1 MKNQIFV
8 IISIISLVL
17 GTPQSFAE
25 DVQIGTPAMYK
36 LEFVLMKSADVKVIY
51 DIQEFSG
58 TSHIKI
64 LDGNHFGLQVTTENV
79 EHVEHELDENS
90 FEASKYVILNEHPL
104 NKPEKFNGEKLLVT
118 YYIKDYSELKDELW
132 AAQFNFPYDVIIN
145 LPDYNNWAFLNSNAV
160 KISDV
165 DKINCIGCNLM
176 VEYFNDENLNM
187 KTKTVSLNDKEDI
200 EIDVLT
206 DGNISNFEFNNMNKV
221 ISFGVEKE
229 NQIFVMG
236 ISLELLLNPYQVYL
250 SESNSMT
257 LEDNQKI
264 KTTELF
270 VKDYNSV
277 ILSFRAP
284 TDGTIYILAGTEQE
298 HERYLSRIT
307 EPTQIP
313 PSITEQPSHL
323 PDEPHEQTWSEI
335 IGEPGVGVGL
345 EQDVGIGVEQPSN
358 QYPYII
364 LGSVI
369 VAGIV
374 FGLIFLIRKKSNR
387 R

>member
-250 SESNSMT
+250 SESINMM
-257 LEDNQKI
+257 LEENQKI
-264 KTTELF
+264 RTTELF
-270 VKDYNSV
+270 IKDYNSV
-277 ILSFRAP
+277 ALSFRAP
-284 TDGTIYILAGTEQE
+284 TDGVIYILGGTEQE
-298 HERYLSRIT
+298 HEEYLSRIT
-307 EPTQIP
+307 EPAQIP

-335 IGEPGVGVGL
+335 MGES
-345 EQDVGIGVEQPSN
+345 DVGMDVGMDVEQPSN

-364 LGSVI
+364 FGGVI

>member
-1 MKNQIFV
+1 MKKQIFV

-36 LEFVLMKSADVKVIY
+36 LELALMKSADVKVTY
-51 DIQEFSG
+51 DIQEFAG
-58 TSHIKI
+58 TNHIKI
-64 LDGNHFGLQVTTENV
+64 LDGDHFGLQVTTEAIENV
-79 EHVEHELDENS
+79 EYVLDGNS
-90 FEASKYVILNEHPL
+90 FAESKYVILNEHPL
-104 NKPEKFNGEKLLVT
+104 NKSEKFNGEKLLVT
-118 YYIKDYSELKDELW
+118 YYIKDYSELKDRLW
-132 AAQFNFPYDVIIN
+132 TTQFSFPYDVIIK
-145 LPDYNNWAFLNSNAV
+145 LPDHNNWAFLNSNAV

-165 DKINCIGCNLM
+165 EKINCIGCNLM
-176 VEYFNDENLNM
+176 VEYFNDENLHM
-187 KTKTVSLNDKEDI
+187 KTETVSLNDKEDF

-229 NQIFVMG
+229 NQVFVMG
-236 ISLELLLNPYQVYL
+236 ISLELLLSPYQVYL
-250 SESNSMT
+250 AESNSMT
-257 LEDNQKI
+257 LEDSQRI
-264 KTTELF
+264 KTGELF

-277 ILSFRAP
+277 ALSFRAP
-284 TDGTIYILAGTEQE
+284 TDGVIYILGGTEQE
-298 HERYLSRIT
+298 HEEHLSRIT
-307 EPTQIP
+307 EPAQIP
-313 PSITEQPSHL
+313 PSITEQSSHL

-335 IGEPGVGVGL
+335 MGELDVGMDV
-345 EQDVGIGVEQPSN
+345 EQDVGMDVEQPSN

-364 LGSVI
+364 FGGVI